1 MSAPQPQDREN
12 RPALPNAPVVAL
24 LSNLLEA
31 AARGE
36 IQDIAAVVLD
46 PRGRFAPAV
55 CSRPESLPVLLV
67 GLADL
72 QGCLQ
77 EEGAR
82 VFGPPAPQLGD
93 EDDEDDDEDDDAR

>member
-12 RPALPNAPVVAL
+12 RPTPANAAVVTL
-24 LSNLLEA
+24 LSNLLGA

-36 IQDIAAVVLD
+36 IQDFVAVVLD

-55 CSRPESLPVLLV
+55 CLCPESLPVLLV

-72 QGCLQ
+72 REQLQ
-77 EEGAR
+77 ATGAR
-82 VFGPPAPQLGD
+82 IFGPPAPQLA
-93 EDDEDDDEDDDAR
+93 DDDTDDDTDDDAP